1 MIMKPTTERLVDD
14 YLKQLD
20 SELADLPRLRRKE
33 IVEEISEHIADAWA
47 ASPSQGEAEIRTLLD
62 RLGDPA
68 EIASERR
75 SGSGCSPGS
84 PAHSRSRRSSSSSLG
99 ESSSR

>member
-1 MIMKPTTERLVDD
+1 MKPTTERLVDD

-20 SELADLPRLRRKE
+20 SELADLPRLRRTE
-33 IVEEISEHIADAWA
+33 IVEEISEHIAEARA

-68 EIASERR
+68 EIAGERE
-75 SGSGCSPGS
+75 SGSGCSLES
-84 PAHSRSRRSSSSSLG
+84 PARSRSRRFSFSSLA
-99 ESSSR
+99 ESPCR